1 MITLFWLLTNVLF
14 LLLDFVLKPV
24 IFLQICD
31 GRRDSDIKNRRRDA
45 DDDESP
51 QFTVYLLIILTAV
64 FYLIVNWNLVLCRLY
79 AITFLSLPLSFRN
92 VTRLLSNSTFLSSF
106 MLDRL
111 KN

>member
-14 LLLDFVLKPV
+14 LLLGFVLKPV

-64 FYLIVNWNLVLCRLY
+64 FYLIVNWNLVLCTDYMQLLFCLFHYPSEMSRDSSV
-79 AITFLSLPLSFRN
+79 IPHFFLHLCW
-92 VTRLLSNSTFLSSF
+92 TG
-106 MLDRL
+106 
-111 KN
+111 